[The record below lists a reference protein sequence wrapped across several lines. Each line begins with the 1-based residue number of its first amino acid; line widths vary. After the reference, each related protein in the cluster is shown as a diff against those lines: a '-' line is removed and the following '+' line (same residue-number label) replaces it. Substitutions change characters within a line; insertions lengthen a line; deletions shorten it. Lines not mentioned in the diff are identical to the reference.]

1 MFVKSV
7 VNVELSISRYHHY
20 KKTEKMEVKRKI
32 RKRKKNRLRAVSLF
46 SVVRRAKRETRK
58 WPRACLMARDGRG
71 TRPRLARLAAS
82 PLPRACIALTKET
95 ARSLKKTDRVDL
107 GTIQDPPFLSIPW
120 KPTT

>member
-1 MFVKSV
+1 
-7 VNVELSISRYHHY
+7 
-20 KKTEKMEVKRKI
+20 MEVKRKI

-58 WPRACLMARDGRG
+58 WPRACLMARDRRS
-71 TRPRLARLAAS
+71 TRPRFARLAAS

-107 GTIQDPPFLSIPW
+107 GTKQDAPFLSIPW
-120 KPTT
+120 KPAT

>member
-1 MFVKSV
+1 
-7 VNVELSISRYHHY
+7 
-20 KKTEKMEVKRKI
+20 MEVKRKI

-46 SVVRRAKRETRK
+46 PVVRRAKRK

-71 TRPRLARLAAS
+71 TRPRFARLAAS

-120 KPTT
+120 KPAT